1 MATSYSGQLKA
12 LQSGLIAKGREEAAA
27 FRPPSDATQMD
38 RHEVELKAEAE
49 KFISDES
56 QHLTA
61 ALTETR
67 RSAANL
73 QQQVIE
79 LDGKIQQTLADT
91 SLRSA
96 VTAEMA
102 EERQALARATEHRVR
117 AEVDLRI
124 FRARHGITT
133 AAQYPDSRIWHFG
146 VILSLALVETFINTF
161 FYENAQ
167 GLVGGFTVALGVSG
181 INMAGAFVLGLFLRQ
196 KNLVGQLNQVWGYG
210 SLILFAILAIY
221 SNALFAAFRSEYQL
235 LLDPTDANQVRT
247 AFTAASEKAAQV
259 FLIRMD
265 FGDLMSFILFGIGL
279 LLSLFAFYKGY
290 TLDDPYP
297 DHGRLDRAVKAAKEI
312 EINEQTKLRERI
324 KNIFHTKRAYV
335 QGLINEPAQI
345 VSLAGAR
352 RAALQHASSS
362 CVTSQ
367 ESIQRDFEL
376 CLRSYRD
383 ANAAIRGTTP
393 PVHFSEVPNIQTI
406 PSSHLTND
414 VITQLLAVEQ
424 DARSKR
430 DAYIHRLN
438 EQINNIHTESAE
450 ILSTWFDS
458 FVREVEQHA
467 EDTINRGVQTAQFIV
482 GV

>member
-1 MATSYSGQLKA
+1 MATSYNGQLKA
-12 LQSGLIAKGREEAAA
+12 LQSDLIAKGREEAAA
-27 FRPPSDATQMD
+27 FRPPSDATRMD

-56 QHLTA
+56 QNLTG
-61 ALTETR
+61 ALTETL

-73 QQQVIE
+73 QQQVVEI
-79 LDGKIQQTLADT
+79 DGKIQQSLADT
-91 SLRSA
+91 SLRGT

-117 AEVDLRI
+117 SEVDLRI

-133 AAQYPDSRIWHFG
+133 AAQYPESHVWHFG
-146 VILSLALVETFINTF
+146 IILSLALVETVINAF

-167 GLVGGFTVALGVSG
+167 GLVGGFMVALGVSA
-181 INMAGAFVLGLFLRQ
+181 INMAGAFVLGLFFRQ
-196 KNLVGQLNQVWGYG
+196 KNLIGQLNQLWGYG
-210 SLILFAILAIY
+210 SLILFVILAIY
-221 SNALFAAFRSEYQL
+221 CNALFAAFRSEYQL
-235 LLDPTDANQVRT
+235 LLDPTDTNQVRT

-259 FLIRMD
+259 FLVRMD
-265 FGDLMSFILFGIGL
+265 FGDLMSFILFGIGI

-290 TLDDPYP
+290 TYDDPYP

-312 EINEQTKLRERI
+312 ELNEQAKLRERI
-324 KNIFHTKRAYV
+324 KNIFRAKRASI
-335 QGLINEPAQI
+335 QGLINEPAQLI
-345 VSLAGAR
+345 SQAGAR
-352 RAALQHASSS
+352 KAALQHALGS

-367 ESIQRDFEL
+367 EAVQRDFEL

-393 PVHFSEVPNIQTI
+393 PVHFKDVPNIQMMPT
-406 PSSHLTND
+406 SHQIDD
-414 VITQLLAVEQ
+414 VIAQLHAVEQ
-424 DARSKR
+424 AARAQR
-430 DAYIHRLN
+430 DGYMHQLN
-438 EQINNIHTESAE
+438 EQLNNIHTESAE
-450 ILSTWFDS
+450 ILSTWFDN

-467 EDTINRGVQTAQFIV
+467 EDTINRGVQTAQDRV